1 MKDLRFT
8 DSEVELLSQLLKEES
23 LLIVWDLNAFYF
35 NTKKETYK
43 LECFDEHPEG
53 SDFEYDE
60 IFYCRFFKLEK
71 PQKFKEGDSKY
82 WYKIISTN
90 TNIQA
95 IEIVEVTQKFPE
107 DVVVDE
113 EQIQELK
120 GVNKVSLGLILLT
133 SEGLVPAILLPSNHG
148 FSWHD
153 KYGFYNSSEVEEM
166 LKKEIKKYK
175 IKSVPNHT

>member
-23 LLIVWDLNAFYF
+23 LSIVWDLNAFYF

-71 PQKFKEGDSKY
+71 PQKFKEADRKY

-90 TNIQA
+90 TTILT
-95 IEIVEVTQKFPE
+95 IEIIEITQQLP
-107 DVVVDE
+107 DGVVVDDKM
-113 EQIQELK
+113 INELT
-120 GVNKVSLGLILLT
+120 GLNKVSLGLILT
-133 SEGLVPAILLPSNHG
+133 TTDGMVPAFLLPSNHG

-153 KYGFYNSSEVEEM
+153 KYGFYNSSEVEEL
-166 LKKEIKKYK
+166 LKNEIKTYK